1 MKLKNYEIEQRLN
14 NILSALSLI
23 EDEKI
28 SGKVYYAIDKN
39 VQILEPYAKEWVNF
53 RDELIEE
60 YGKEELDENG
70 NATGNY
76 VFDANTETKEKV
88 EEFNKQLSK
97 VAELSHTVS
106 LRTIKKKELYDYVVN
121 PKFFALLDF
130 MVEK

>member
-1 MKLKNYEIEQRLN
+1 MKLKNYEMEQRLN

-39 VQILEPYAKEWVNF
+39 IQILEPYAKEWVNF
-53 RDELIEE
+53 RDELIKE

-97 VAELSHTVS
+97 VAELSHTVA

>member
-23 EDEKI
+23 ENEKI
-28 SGKVYYAIDKN
+28 SGKIYYAIDKN
-39 VQILEPYAKEWVNF
+39 VQILEPYAKEWVDF
-53 RDELIEE
+53 RDELVKE

-121 PKFFALLDF
+121 TKFFALLDF

>member
-1 MKLKNYEIEQRLN
+1 M
-14 NILSALSLI
+14 
-23 EDEKI
+23 
-28 SGKVYYAIDKN
+28 
-39 VQILEPYAKEWVNF
+39 
-53 RDELIEE
+53 
-60 YGKEELDENG
+60 DENG

-97 VAELSHTVS
+97 VAELSHTVA

>member
-53 RDELIEE
+53 RDELIKE
-60 YGKEELDENG
+60 YGK
-70 NATGNY
+70 
-76 VFDANTETKEKV
+76 
-88 EEFNKQLSK
+88 
-97 VAELSHTVS
+97 
-106 LRTIKKKELYDYVVN
+106 
-121 PKFFALLDF
+121 
-130 MVEK
+130 

>member
-1 MKLKNYEIEQRLN
+1 MKLKNYEIEQQLN

-23 EDEKI
+23 ENEKI
-28 SGKVYYAIDKN
+28 SCKIYYAIDKN
-39 VQILEPYAKEWVNF
+39 VQILEPYAKEWVDF
-53 RDELIEE
+53 RDGLVKE

>member
-23 EDEKI
+23 ENEKI
-28 SGKVYYAIDKN
+28 SGKIYYAIDKN
-39 VQILEPYAKEWVNF
+39 VQILEPYAKEWVDF
-53 RDELIEE
+53 RDELVKE

-97 VAELSHTVS
+97 VAELSHTVA

>member
-39 VQILEPYAKEWVNF
+39 VQILESYAKEWVNF
-53 RDELIEE
+53 RDELIKE

>member
-53 RDELIEE
+53 RDELIKE

-97 VAELSHTVS
+97 VAELSHTVA

>member
-39 VQILEPYAKEWVNF
+39 IQILEPYAKEWVNF
-53 RDELIEE
+53 RDELIKE

-76 VFDANTETKEKV
+76 VFDANAETKEKV

-97 VAELSHTVS
+97 VAELSHTVA